1 MIAGLGLAWVV
12 LTGAACSEGSRQATE
27 VRTYAPWAP
36 GGELNADVEVG
47 AEVTGSCF
55 SAASRLQRADT
66 FRCTLDAPAADG
78 STLGDPC
85 FAGPPGRL
93 ACVAEPGGE
102 ATIVTVTEPLPEND
116 SDGLAGEQAPWA
128 MTLESGETCVF
139 AGGATAT
146 VGSERLNY
154 FCDGEVVVYG
164 EPDRG
169 EPVWTVMTARKGSS
183 TLSASEVGLAWF

>member
-1 MIAGLGLAWVV
+1 V
-12 LTGAACSEGSRQATE
+12 E
-27 VRTYAPWAP
+27 P
-36 GGELNADVEVG
+36 GGELNADVKLGV
-47 AEVTGSCF
+47 EVTGSCF
-55 SAASRLQRADT
+55 SAASRVQRVDA

-78 STLGDPC
+78 STLADPC

-102 ATIVTVTEPLPEND
+102 ATIVTVTEPLPENGA
-116 SDGLAGEQAPWA
+116 SDGLAGEQAPPWA

-139 AGGATAT
+139 AGGATAA

-154 FCDGEVVVYG
+154 FCDGDVVIYG

-169 EPVWTVMTARKGSS
+169 EPVWTVMAAKKGSS
-183 TLSASEVGLAWF
+183 TLSASEVALAWF